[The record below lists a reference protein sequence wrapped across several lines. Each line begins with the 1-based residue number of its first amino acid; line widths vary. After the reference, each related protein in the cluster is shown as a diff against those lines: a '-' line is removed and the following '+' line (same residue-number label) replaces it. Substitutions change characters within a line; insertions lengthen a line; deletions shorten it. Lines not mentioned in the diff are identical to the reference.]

1 MKLVKDV
8 ILCTVVRDDFRWW
21 LDGGNSPLTIQTG
34 EKESTLLLKLE
45 KSPLV
50 DYLYRMDLGRD
61 GSISW
66 DSLLKFCGAYDTE
79 HQSLYLME
87 DSLNCLAHGPA
98 PFVVTTGQS
107 MTEELCGRIN
117 RHVEKIIANDRSN
130 LSCQK
135 VTDPCE
141 VRNLQYY
148 QEYKA
153 REEAIEMIF
162 NGKTPDGQFHS
173 TYTMEELPETTF
185 MAWLQDP
192 ENFIQTEAEVYSKRN
207 QEKFL
212 LQFLKNDAL
221 WEEYQA
227 IAQDPDN
234 PLHRVKAIFDA
245 IKTSG
250 AKTVTVTVQKNGEEL
265 SFRTG
270 TTPLMGHHNSYN
282 TSHIAAADRQE
293 FERLFGRHASYT
305 AEDITRI
312 TYGKKALY
320 EAAPIQAEDMTE
332 SIEWGG
338 MSLCYDADLV
348 QRNGLEDALD
358 QVRSIAVETQAYM
371 RQMAAAPPLLAEGL
385 SGNYRLLAEFNHIIL
400 AGHERDGGYGVEFI
414 TWERIRNGTALW
426 QGHYYDNDFGTAKQD
441 FATRSGLVPVNTLFT
456 KEQLAVIYDAV
467 QNMTALDLVSNPEQ
481 GKLLERIME
490 QLQEAVPQVI
500 DLANV
505 LTQSPKPQRLEG
517 MQQY

>member
-8 ILCTVVRDDFRWW
+8 ILCTVVRDDFRRW
-21 LDGGNSPLTIQTG
+21 LDGGNGPLTIQTG

-50 DYLYRMDLGRD
+50 DYLYRMDLDRD

-135 VTDPCE
+135 ITDPCE

-162 NGKTPDGQFHS
+162 NGRTPDGQFHS

-265 SFRTG
+265 SFRTE

-282 TSHIAAADRQE
+282 TSHIAAADRRE

-338 MSLCYDADLV
+338 MSL
-348 QRNGLEDALD
+348 
-358 QVRSIAVETQAYM
+358 
-371 RQMAAAPPLLAEGL
+371 
-385 SGNYRLLAEFNHIIL
+385 
-400 AGHERDGGYGVEFI
+400 
-414 TWERIRNGTALW
+414 
-426 QGHYYDNDFGTAKQD
+426 
-441 FATRSGLVPVNTLFT
+441 
-456 KEQLAVIYDAV
+456 
-467 QNMTALDLVSNPEQ
+467 
-481 GKLLERIME
+481 
-490 QLQEAVPQVI
+490 
-500 DLANV
+500 
-505 LTQSPKPQRLEG
+505 
-517 MQQY
+517 

>member
-8 ILCTVVRDDFRWW
+8 ILCTVVRDDFRRW
-21 LDGGNSPLTIQTG
+21 LDGGNGPLAVQTG
-34 EKESTLLLKLE
+34 EKDSTLLLKLG
-45 KSPLV
+45 KSPPV

-87 DSLNCLAHGPA
+87 DSLNCLAHDPA

-135 VTDPCE
+135 ITDPCE

-282 TSHIAAADRQE
+282 TSHIAAADRRE

-312 TYGKKALY
+312 TYGKKTLY

-338 MSLCYDADLV
+338 MSLYAAD
-348 QRNGLEDALD
+348 
-358 QVRSIAVETQAYM
+358 
-371 RQMAAAPPLLAEGL
+371 
-385 SGNYRLLAEFNHIIL
+385 
-400 AGHERDGGYGVEFI
+400 DGGASPAGGGSVRKLPAAGGIQSYHF
-414 TWERIRNGTALW
+414 
-426 QGHYYDNDFGTAKQD
+426 
-441 FATRSGLVPVNTLFT
+441 SG
-456 KEQLAVIYDAV
+456 
-467 QNMTALDLVSNPEQ
+467 S
-481 GKLLERIME
+481 
-490 QLQEAVPQVI
+490 
-500 DLANV
+500 
-505 LTQSPKPQRLEG
+505 
-517 MQQY
+517 